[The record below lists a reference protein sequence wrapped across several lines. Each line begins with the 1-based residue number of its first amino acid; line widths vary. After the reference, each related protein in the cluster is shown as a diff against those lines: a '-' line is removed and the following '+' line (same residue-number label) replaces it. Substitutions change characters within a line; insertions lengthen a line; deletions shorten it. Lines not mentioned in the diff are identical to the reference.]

1 MTRTIS
7 IPAIVFALAG
17 GCNSGEKVPNTSQVR
32 LASVCSLP
40 TGAGD
45 TLRYGRLRTSDE
57 TGDVSGLVVALWID
71 AAGSWR
77 GEIRVAAGELGGP
90 VPLSDVAVLKGEGQ
104 VSYSAGSGGDTRRF
118 RGKISCDSIWGTEV
132 LFGGLD
138 STKRSYPRVPE

>member
-1 MTRTIS
+1 MTRTTS
-7 IPAIVFALAG
+7 IPAILIALAG
-17 GCNSGEKVPNTSQVR
+17 GCSSGEKVPSGAQER

-40 TGAGD
+40 TGVGD
-45 TLRYGRLRTSDE
+45 TLRYGRLRTSEE
-57 TGDVSGLVVALWID
+57 TGDVAGVIVSFWID

-77 GEIRVAAGELGGP
+77 GDIRVAAGELGGP
-90 VPLSDVAVLKGEGQ
+90 VPLSDVAVLKGPGQ

-138 STKRSYPRVPE
+138 STNRSYPRLP